1 MPRRPKNLN
10 TREQKLSWNEYRML
24 LEKRVENK
32 TKEIKRGEKVKV
44 KERTK
49 KNNSRS
55 YSSLF
60 ALVFLINDFRIIS
73 LVWRASLLGSASALT

>member
-32 TKEIKRGEKVKV
+32 TKEIKSREKVKV

-60 ALVFLINDFRIIS
+60 KLVFLINDFRIIS

>member
-32 TKEIKRGEKVKV
+32 TKEIKSREKVKV

-49 KNNSRS
+49 KNNSKS
-55 YSSLF
+55 YSTPF
-60 ALVFLINDFRIIS
+60 ALVFLINDFRMIS
-73 LVWRASLLGSASALT
+73 LVSSASLLRSASELT

>member
-1 MPRRPKNLN
+1 LPRRPKNLN

-32 TKEIKRGEKVKV
+32 TKEIKSREKVKV

>member
-32 TKEIKRGEKVKV
+32 TKEIKSREKVKV